1 MYTNAQIVLKKKTS
15 KIHTFRYPIPRTVI
29 STYIQRNN
37 MSSKTRYLRIFT
49 GLTILACCGALMV
62 FATAFLYISPKLPS
76 IEALKDTQL
85 QTPLRIFSADGK
97 LLGEFGEK
105 RRTPIS
111 IQEVPE
117 IFINAFLAAEDDH
130 FYTHRG
136 VDISGLLRAASQL
149 ITSGSIQ
156 SGGSTITMQVA
167 KNYFLSQERTF
178 TRKFTEIFLAIEI
191 ERALSKGDILELYLN
206 KIFLG
211 NHAYGIEAAAQ
222 VYYGKPISELNLAQ
236 MAMIAGLPKA
246 PSAYNPVANSSRAKV
261 RRDWILGRMRSLDY
275 ISDNDYNDAM
285 REPISAKAHGT
296 KFDVDA
302 PYVSEMV
309 RLNMLKRFGRSAYE
323 EGYTVITTVKADLQE
338 TANKSLVDGVIEYDT
353 RHGYRGAERQWVL
366 PAEIDPESRQD
377 LSQKLEEIGK
387 IGSWHPALV
396 LDVAEKSASILLT
409 GELQTTLQWEHGLAK
424 TVRYISEDR
433 VSHAAESASE
443 LLKAGDVIRVKMS
456 NTSPRHWELSQLPKV
471 QSALVS
477 LDADS
482 GAILSLVG
490 GYNYQRSAFNRV
502 TQAERQPGSN
512 FKPFIYTAALDN
524 GFTPATIINDA
535 PIVFDDEALGSTWRP
550 SNDNGRFNGPM
561 RLRQALYLSRNLVSI
576 RVLRDLGIR
585 KAINYVG
592 RFGFDPSK
600 LPRDLSLALGSHSL
614 TPLDI
619 VTGYAVFAN
628 GGYKISPYLIDRI
641 IDRDGNTI
649 YRADP
654 ETVCRSCIE
663 DDSAQALRS
672 VEADTLD
679 DIISAGD
686 DALQPRLAKRV
697 LNEEVAFLID
707 SILQDVITRGTGRKA
722 LVLERGDAAGKT
734 GTTNGP
740 TDAWFSGY
748 SGGIV
753 TSTWVGFDQN
763 LNLGRREYGGSV
775 ALPIWI
781 DYMRE
786 ALKDRPEYK
795 LKQPDSII
803 SVRIDPDS
811 GSLAHPGQS
820 NAIFEY
826 FRTDN
831 APSEDPNQATNP
843 YGPGSDDPIEIF

>member
-1 MYTNAQIVLKKKTS
+1 
-15 KIHTFRYPIPRTVI
+15 
-29 STYIQRNN
+29 
-37 MSSKTRYLRIFT
+37 MSNTTRYLRILI
-49 GLTILACCGALMV
+49 GLSILATCGAVMV

-76 IEALKDTQL
+76 VEALKDTQL
-85 QTPLRIFSADGK
+85 QTPLRIYSADGK

-105 RRTPIS
+105 RRSPIS

-117 IFINAFLAAEDDH
+117 LFIDAFLAAEDDH
-130 FYTHRG
+130 FYSHHG
-136 VDISGLLRAASQL
+136 VDVSGLLRAASQL
-149 ITSGSIQ
+149 VTSGSIQ

-222 VYYGKPISELNLAQ
+222 VYYGKPIKELNLAQ

-246 PSAYNPVANSSRAKV
+246 PSAYNPVANPSRAKV
-261 RRDWILGRMRSLDY
+261 RRNWILGRMLSLGYIGDDDY
-275 ISDNDYNDAM
+275 KTAM
-285 REPISAKAHGT
+285 LEPISAKAYGT
-296 KFDVDA
+296 QLDVDA
-302 PYVSEMV
+302 PYIAEMV
-309 RLNMLKRFGRSAYE
+309 RLDMLARFGRTAYE
-323 EGYTVITTVKADLQE
+323 DGYTVITTVKANLQE
-338 TANKSLVDGVIEYDT
+338 TANKALIDGVIEYDT
-353 RHGYRGAERQWVL
+353 RHGYRGAERHWTL
-366 PAEIDPESRQD
+366 PSNIDPDNRRD
-377 LSQKLEEIGK
+377 LSQKLEEIGR
-387 IGSWHPALV
+387 IGPWHPALV
-396 LDVAEKSASILLT
+396 LDVNERSASILLA
-409 GELQTTLQWEHGLAK
+409 GELQATLEWEHGLDK

-433 VSHAAESASE
+433 VSYAAETASE
-443 LLKAGDVIRVKMS
+443 LLKTGDVIRVKMS
-456 NTSPRHWELSQLPKV
+456 DSTPKYWELSQLPKV
-471 QSALVS
+471 QGALVS

-490 GYNYQRSAFNRV
+490 GYNYQKSAFNRV

-535 PIVFDDEALGSTWRP
+535 PIVFDSDAQGNTWRP

-576 RVLRDLGIR
+576 RVLRDLGIS
-585 KAINYVG
+585 KAINYVS
-592 RFGFDPSK
+592 RFGFDASK
-600 LPRDLSLALGSHSL
+600 LPHDLSLALGSHSL
-614 TPLDI
+614 TPLDV

-628 GGYKISPYLIDRI
+628 GGYKVSPYFIDRI
-641 IDRDGNTI
+641 IDRDGNTV

-654 ETVCRSCIE
+654 EIVCHRCNNNADAEPI
-663 DDSAQALRS
+663 
-672 VEADTLD
+672 VNIEADTLD
-679 DIISAGD
+679 DIISGGD
-686 DALQPRLAKRV
+686 DALQPRYAKRV
-697 LNEEVAFLID
+697 LDEEVAFLID

-722 LVLERGDAAGKT
+722 LALNRSDAAGKT

-748 SGGIV
+748 SGGVV
-753 TSTWVGFDQN
+753 TSTWAGFDQN

-786 ALKDRPEYK
+786 ALKNRPERH

-803 SVRIDPDS
+803 SVRIDPDT
-811 GSLAHPGQS
+811 GNLAHPGQA

-831 APSEDPNQATNP
+831 APSEDFNQPSSP

>member
-1 MYTNAQIVLKKKTS
+1 
-15 KIHTFRYPIPRTVI
+15 
-29 STYIQRNN
+29 
-37 MSSKTRYLRIFT
+37 MSNTTRYLRILI
-49 GLTILACCGALMV
+49 GLSILATCGAVMV

-76 IEALKDTQL
+76 VEALKDTQL
-85 QTPLRIFSADGK
+85 QTPLRIYTADGK

-105 RRTPIS
+105 RRSPVS

-117 IFINAFLAAEDDH
+117 LFIDAFLAAEDDH
-130 FYTHRG
+130 FYSHHG
-136 VDISGLLRAASQL
+136 VDVSGLLRAASQL

-222 VYYGKPISELNLAQ
+222 VYYGKPIKELNLAQ

-246 PSAYNPVANSSRAKV
+246 PSAYNPVANPSRAKV
-261 RRDWILGRMRSLDY
+261 RRNWILGRMLSLGY
-275 ISDNDYNDAM
+275 ISEADYKTAM
-285 REPISAKAHGT
+285 LEPISAKAYGT
-296 KFDVDA
+296 QLDVDA
-302 PYVSEMV
+302 PYVAEMV
-309 RLNMLKRFGRSAYE
+309 RLDMLARFGRTAYE
-323 EGYTVITTVKADLQE
+323 DGYTVITTVKSNLQE
-338 TANKSLVDGVIEYDT
+338 TANKALIDGVIEYDT
-353 RHGYRGAERQWVL
+353 RHGYRGAERHWTL
-366 PAEIDPESRQD
+366 PNDIDSDQRRD
-377 LSQKLEEIGK
+377 LSQKLEEIGR
-387 IGSWHPALV
+387 IGPWHPALV
-396 LDVAEKSASILLT
+396 LDVSEKSASILLS
-409 GELQTTLQWEHGLAK
+409 GELQTTLEWEHGLNK

-433 VSHAAESASE
+433 VSYAAETASE

-456 NTSPRHWELSQLPKV
+456 DTTPRHWELSQLPKV
-471 QSALVS
+471 QGALVS
-477 LDADS
+477 LDADN

-490 GYNYQRSAFNRV
+490 GYNYQKSAFNRV
-502 TQAERQPGSN
+502 TQAARQPGSN

-535 PIVFDDEALGSTWRP
+535 PIVFDSDAQGNTWRP

-576 RVLRDLGIR
+576 RVLRELGIA
-585 KAINYVG
+585 KAINYVS
-592 RFGFDPSK
+592 RFGFDASK
-600 LPRDLSLALGSHSL
+600 LPHDLSLALGSHSL
-614 TPLDI
+614 TPLDV

-628 GGYKISPYLIDRI
+628 GGYKVSPYFIDRI
-641 IDRDGNTI
+641 IDRDGNTV

-654 ETVCRSCIE
+654 EVVCQRCN
-663 DDSAQALRS
+663 DDNLDEEPIARI
-672 VEADTLD
+672 EADSLD
-679 DIISAGD
+679 DILSGDD
-686 DALQPRLAKRV
+686 DALQPRYAKRV
-697 LNEEVAFLID
+697 IDEEVAFLID

-722 LVLERGDAAGKT
+722 LVLNRGDAAGKT

-753 TSTWVGFDQN
+753 TSTWAGFDQN

-786 ALKDRPEYK
+786 ALKNRPERHQ
-795 LKQPDSII
+795 KQPDSII
-803 SVRIDPDS
+803 SVRIDPDT
-811 GSLAHPGQS
+811 GNLAHPGQA

-826 FRTDN
+826 FRTSN
-831 APSEDPNQATNP
+831 APGEGFNQPTSP
-843 YGPGSDDPIEIF
+843 YESYSDDPIEIF

>member
-1 MYTNAQIVLKKKTS
+1 M
-15 KIHTFRYPIPRTVI
+15 P
-29 STYIQRNN
+29 ST
-37 MSSKTRYLRIFT
+37 TRYLRIFI
-49 GLTILACCGALMV
+49 GLAALACCGALMV

-85 QTPLRIFSADGK
+85 QTPLRIYSADGK

-105 RRTPIS
+105 RRSPIS

-117 IFINAFLAAEDDH
+117 LFIDAFLAAEDDH
-130 FYTHRG
+130 FYTHHG

-149 ITSGSIQ
+149 VTSGSIQ

-167 KNYFLSQERTF
+167 KNYFLTQERTF

-222 VYYGKPISELNLAQ
+222 VYYGKPIRELNLAQ

-246 PSAYNPVANSSRAKV
+246 PSAYNPVANPSRARV
-261 RRDWILGRMRSLDY
+261 RRNWILGRMLSLGY
-275 ISDNDYNDAM
+275 ISDADYQAAM
-285 REPISAKAHGT
+285 LEPISAKAYGT
-296 KFDVDA
+296 QLDVDA

-309 RLNMLKRFGRSAYE
+309 RLDMLARFGRNAYE
-323 EGYTVITTVKADLQE
+323 DGYTVITTVKADLQE
-338 TANKSLVDGVIEYDT
+338 VANKALLDGVMEYDT
-353 RHGYRGAERQWVL
+353 RHGYRGAERHWTI
-366 PAEIDPESRQD
+366 PAELSSEDTQD
-377 LSQKLEEIGK
+377 FSQKLEEIGR
-387 IGSWHPALV
+387 IGIWHPALV
-396 LDVAEKSASILLT
+396 LNVKEKSITILLA
-409 GELQTTLQWEHGLAK
+409 GELQTTLEWEHGLAK

-433 VSHAAESASE
+433 VSYAAETASE
-443 LLKAGDVIRVKMS
+443 LVKTGDVIRVKMS
-456 NTSPRHWELSQLPKV
+456 DSTPRHWELSQLPKV

-490 GYNYQRSAFNRV
+490 GYNYQKSAFNRV
-502 TQAERQPGSN
+502 TQAARQPGSN

-535 PIVFDDEALGSTWRP
+535 PIVFDSDAQGNTWRP

-561 RLRQALYLSRNLVSI
+561 RLRKALYLSRNLVSI
-576 RVLRDLGIR
+576 RVLRELGIS

-592 RFGFDPSK
+592 RFGFDPTK
-600 LPRDLSLALGSHSL
+600 LPHDLSLALGSHSL

-628 GGYKISPYLIDRI
+628 GGYKISPYFIDRI
-641 IDRDGNTI
+641 IDRDGNTV

-654 ETVCRSCIE
+654 EIVCRQCDDE
-663 DDSAQALRS
+663 DDNA
-672 VEADTLD
+672 VKNIEADTLD
-679 DIISAGD
+679 DIISGD
-686 DALQPRLAKRV
+686 SGALQSRSAKRV
-697 LNEEVAFLID
+697 LDEEVAFLID
-707 SILQDVITRGTGRKA
+707 SILKDVVTRGTGRKA

-753 TSTWVGFDQN
+753 TATWAGFDQN

-786 ALKDRPEYK
+786 AVKGRPERH
-795 LKQPDSII
+795 LKQPDSVI
-803 SVRIDPDS
+803 SVRIDPDT
-811 GSLAHPGQS
+811 GSLAHPGQA

-826 FRTDN
+826 FRADS
-831 APSEDPNQATNP
+831 APTEDFDQPASP
-843 YGPGSDDPIEIF
+843 YGPDSDDPIEIF

>member
-1 MYTNAQIVLKKKTS
+1 
-15 KIHTFRYPIPRTVI
+15 
-29 STYIQRNN
+29 
-37 MSSKTRYLRIFT
+37 MSNTTRYLRIFI
-49 GLTILACCGALMV
+49 GLTVLAFCGGLMV

-76 IEALKDTQL
+76 VEALKDTQL
-85 QTPLRIFSADGK
+85 QTPLRIYSADGK

-105 RRTPIS
+105 RRSPIS
-111 IQEVPE
+111 IQEVPQL
-117 IFINAFLAAEDDH
+117 FIDAFLAAEDDH
-130 FYTHRG
+130 FYTHHG

-149 ITSGSIQ
+149 VTSGSIQ

-222 VYYGKPISELNLAQ
+222 VYYGKPIKELNLAQ

-246 PSAYNPVANSSRAKV
+246 PSAYNPVANPSRAKV
-261 RRDWILGRMRSLDY
+261 RRNWILGRMLNLGYINEDNYKAAMLD
-275 ISDNDYNDAM
+275 
-285 REPISAKAHGT
+285 PISAKAYGT
-296 KFDVDA
+296 QLDLDA

-309 RLNMLKRFGRSAYE
+309 RLDMLARFGRAAYE
-323 EGYTVITTVKADLQE
+323 DGYTVITTVQSNLQA
-338 TANKSLVDGVIEYDT
+338 TANKALVDGVIEYDT
-353 RHGYRGAERQWVL
+353 RHGYRGAERHWTL
-366 PAEIDPESRQD
+366 SNEIDENERQN
-377 LSQKLEEIGK
+377 LSQKLEEIGN
-387 IGSWHPALV
+387 IGPWYPALV
-396 LDVAEKSASILLT
+396 LDVKDKSASILLA
-409 GELQTTLQWEHGLAK
+409 GELQATLEWEHGLEK

-433 VSHAAESASE
+433 VSYAAENAAE

-456 NTSPRHWELSQLPKV
+456 DTTPRHWELSQLPKV
-471 QSALVS
+471 QGALVS

-490 GYNYQRSAFNRV
+490 GYNYQKSAFNRV
-502 TQAERQPGSN
+502 TQATRQPGSN

-535 PIVFDDEALGSTWRP
+535 PIVFDDDAQGNTWRP
-550 SNDNGRFNGPM
+550 SNDNGKFNGPM

-576 RVLRDLGIR
+576 RILRDLGIN

-592 RFGFDPSK
+592 RFGFDTSK
-600 LPRDLSLALGSHSL
+600 LPHDLSLALGSHSL
-614 TPLDI
+614 TPLDV

-628 GGYKISPYLIDRI
+628 GGFKISPYFIDRI
-641 IDRDGNTI
+641 IDRDGNTV

-654 ETVCRSCIE
+654 EIVCRQCDNDGDGESPEEI
-663 DDSAQALRS
+663 
-672 VEADTLD
+672 EADTLD
-679 DIISAGD
+679 DIISGD
-686 DALQPRLAKRV
+686 DGALQPRYAKRV
-697 LNEEVAFLID
+697 LDEEVAFLID
-707 SILQDVITRGTGRKA
+707 SILKDVITRGTGRKA
-722 LVLERGDAAGKT
+722 LVLNRGDAAGKT

-753 TSTWVGFDQN
+753 TSTWAGFDQN

-786 ALKDRPEYK
+786 ALKNHPERY
-795 LKQPDSII
+795 LKQPNSII
-803 SVRIDPDS
+803 SVRIDPDT
-811 GSLAHPGQS
+811 GGLAQPGQA

-831 APSEDPNQATNP
+831 APSEEFNPSANP

>member
-1 MYTNAQIVLKKKTS
+1 
-15 KIHTFRYPIPRTVI
+15 
-29 STYIQRNN
+29 
-37 MSSKTRYLRIFT
+37 MSNTTRYLRIFI
-49 GLTILACCGALMV
+49 GLSILACCGTLMV

-76 IEALKDTQL
+76 VEALKDTQL
-85 QTPLRIFSADGK
+85 QTPLRIYSADGK

-105 RRTPIS
+105 RRSPIS

-117 IFINAFLAAEDDH
+117 LFIDAFLAAEDDH
-130 FYTHRG
+130 FYSHHG
-136 VDISGLLRAASQL
+136 VDVSGLLRAASQL
-149 ITSGSIQ
+149 VTSGSIQ

-222 VYYGKPISELNLAQ
+222 VYYGKSLKELNLAQ

-246 PSAYNPVANSSRAKV
+246 PSAYNPVANPSRAKV
-261 RRDWILGRMRSLDY
+261 RRNWILRRMLSLGY
-275 ISDNDYNDAM
+275 ISDADYENAM
-285 REPISAKAHGT
+285 LEPISAKAYGT
-296 KFDVDA
+296 QLDVDA

-309 RLNMLKRFGRSAYE
+309 RLDMLARFGQSAYE
-323 EGYTVITTVKADLQE
+323 DGYTVITTVKANLQK
-338 TANKSLVDGVIEYDT
+338 TANKALLDGVIEYDT
-353 RHGYRGAERQWVL
+353 RHGYRGAERHWTL
-366 PAEIDPESRQD
+366 PNDIDQENRRD
-377 LSQKLEEIGK
+377 LSQKLEEIGN
-387 IGSWHPALV
+387 IGPWYPALV
-396 LDVAEKSASILLT
+396 LDVKEQSASILLP
-409 GELQTTLQWEHGLAK
+409 GELQANLEWEHGLAK

-433 VSHAAESASE
+433 VSYAAETASE
-443 LLKAGDVIRVKMS
+443 LIKAGDVIRVKMS
-456 NTSPRHWELSQLPKV
+456 DTTPRHWELSQLPKV

-490 GYNYQRSAFNRV
+490 GYNYQKSAFNRV

-535 PIVFDDEALGSTWRP
+535 PIVFDSDAQGNTWRP

-576 RVLRDLGIR
+576 RVLRDLGIG
-585 KAINYVG
+585 KAIRYVG

-600 LPRDLSLALGSHSL
+600 LPHDLSLALGSHSL
-614 TPLDI
+614 TPLDV

-628 GGYKISPYLIDRI
+628 GGYKVSPYVIDRI
-641 IDRDGNTI
+641 IDRDGNTV

-654 ETVCRSCIE
+654 EIVCRHCDDE
-663 DDSAQALRS
+663 DDKGLENI
-672 VEADTLD
+672 EADTLD
-679 DIISAGD
+679 DIISGD
-686 DALQPRLAKRV
+686 DGALQPRYAKRV
-697 LNEEVAFLID
+697 LDEEVAFLID
-707 SILQDVITRGTGRKA
+707 SILKDVITRGTGRKA
-722 LVLERGDAAGKT
+722 LVLQRGDAAGKT

-753 TSTWVGFDQN
+753 TSTWAGFDQN

-786 ALKDRPEYK
+786 ALKDHPERY

-803 SVRIDPDS
+803 SVRIDPDT
-811 GSLAHPGQS
+811 GTLAHPGQA

-831 APSEDPNQATNP
+831 APSEDFNQPTSP
-843 YGPGSDDPIEIF
+843 YGPESDDPIEIF